1 MQTYYTINED
11 AARHA
16 NNVNSF
22 SDYKPGSA
30 TAEYRKCVDKA
41 VEIAER
47 QKKRVD
53 PQYHEKIDYLLNL
66 YVRKLAENMNQSY
79 AIEGRVPSVLIAG
92 PANFPVR
99 KKEKQ
104 NAARDKNMQDWR
116 RVQGLLDKIRSV
128 GTGGISSDDA
138 DAVQKLQSKLESRQR
153 LQEHMKAVNAYY
165 RKHKTL
171 EGCPQLMPEQ
181 IEKLQA
187 DMAEGQHYQDKP
199 FLGWQLSNNNAEIR
213 RLKARIETLKRQRET
228 EYVGWQFDGG
238 TVEINRE
245 ANRLQIFFDAKP
257 DADTRSVLK
266 SNGFHWSPRE
276 GAWQRQLSDSVFWA
290 VDCMECIK
298 PLSGE
303 KPSELQRRAAAPT
316 GESA

>member
-16 NNVNSF
+16 NTFNSF

-30 TAEYRKCVDKA
+30 TTEYRKCVDEA

-53 PQYHEKIDYLLNL
+53 PQYHEKIDYLLDL
-66 YVRKLAENMNQSY
+66 YARKLAENMNQGY

-104 NAARDKNMQDWR
+104 NAARDKNMQDWQR
-116 RVQGLLDKIRSV
+116 IQGLLDKIRSV
-128 GTGGISSDDA
+128 GTGGVSSDDA
-138 DAVQKLQSKLESRQR
+138 DAVQKLQNKLDSRQR
-153 LQEHMKAVNAYY
+153 LQDHMKAVNAYY

-171 EGCPQLMPEQ
+171 EGCPELTPEQ
-181 IEKLQA
+181 LAKLQTA
-187 DMAEGQHYQDKP
+187 MAEDRLRDRPY
-199 FLGWQLSNNNAEIR
+199 LSWQLSNNNAEIR
-213 RLKARIETLKRQRET
+213 RLKARIETLNRQQET
-228 EYVGWQFDGG
+228 VYVGWQFDGG
-238 TVEINRE
+238 RVEINRE
-245 ANRLQIFFDAKP
+245 ANRLQIFFDSKP

-266 SNGFHWSPRE
+266 SNAFHWSPRE
-276 GAWQRQLSDSVFWA
+276 GAWQRQLNDSLFWT
-290 VDCMECIK
+290 VDRMACIK

-303 KPSELQRRAAAPT
+303 KPSDLQRRANVPT

>member
-1 MQTYYTINED
+1 MQTYYAINEA

-30 TAEYRKCVDKA
+30 TAEYRKAVDKA

-53 PQYHEKIDYLLNL
+53 PQYHGKIDYLLDQ
-66 YVRKLAENMNQSY
+66 YARKLAENMNQSFS
-79 AIEGRVPSVLIAG
+79 IEGRVPSVLIAG

-104 NAARDKNMQDWR
+104 NAARDKNMKDWQHI
-116 RVQGLLDKIRSV
+116 QGLLDKIRST
-128 GTGGISSDDA
+128 GTGGISSDDPN
-138 DAVQKLQSKLESRQR
+138 AVQRLQSKLQGLQD
-153 LQEHMKAVNAYY
+153 LQERMKAVNAYY
-165 RKHKTL
+165 RKNKTL
-171 EGCPQLMPEQ
+171 DGCPQLTPEQ
-181 IEKLQA
+181 VEKLKSE
-187 DMAEGQHYQDKP
+187 MAQSNHMSDKP
-199 FLGWQLSNNNAEIR
+199 FLSWQLSNNNAEIR
-213 RLKARIETLKRQRET
+213 RTKARIEKLERQRET

-245 ANRLQIFFDAKP
+245 LNRLQVFFDTKP
-257 DADTRSVLK
+257 GADTRSVLK

-276 GAWQRQLSDSVFWA
+276 GAWQRQLGDSVFWA
-290 VDCMECIK
+290 VDRMECIQ
-298 PLSGE
+298 PVSGE
-303 KPSELQRRAAAPT
+303 KPSELQRKAAAPT
-316 GESA
+316 EKSA